1 MMNSEARKRSEER
14 ASASTAWVESASR
27 VSVHATFDVYQ
38 DGEKVLTSHR
48 VLTSATEADAAAMVK
63 DEQRRVLAAVQ
74 ENSASR
80 WEVVARVAGA
90 VR

>member
-1 MMNSEARKRSEER
+1 MMNSEARKRSEQR
-14 ASASTAWVESASR
+14 HILAAWVESASS
-27 VSVHATFDVYQ
+27 VSVSASFDVYQ

-80 WEVVARVAGA
+80 WEVVAWVAGA

>member
-14 ASASTAWVESASR
+14 ASAESASR
-27 VSVHATFDVYQ
+27 VSVHASFDVYQ

-48 VLTSATEADAAAMVK
+48 VLTSATEAGVAAMVK
-63 DEQRRVLAAVQ
+63 DEHRRILAVVQ
-74 ENSASR
+74 ENSDAK
-80 WEVVARVAGA
+80 WEVVAWVAGV